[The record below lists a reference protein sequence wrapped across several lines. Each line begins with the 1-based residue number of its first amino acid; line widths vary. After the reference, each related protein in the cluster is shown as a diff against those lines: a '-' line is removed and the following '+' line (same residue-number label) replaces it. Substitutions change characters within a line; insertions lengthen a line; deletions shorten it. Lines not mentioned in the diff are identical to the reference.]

1 MLTLRTA
8 GVVLLAVFGYGL
20 GAWLLHWQLC
30 RVRCLQQLEQ
40 LLGRIQD
47 EIEYRALPLDE
58 ILYVLQ
64 QEDGFDCLDL
74 KSCNTLHQ
82 LSLPPELL
90 LNQRQLIQ
98 QALATLGQ
106 RTSQES
112 CRQLEYYQKQCARF
126 VSQERERLSSAQRL
140 YRQLGVCG
148 GLLAALVL
156 L

>member
-1 MLTLRTA
+1 MLTVRIIGA
-8 GVVLLAVFGYGL
+8 ALLAASGYGA
-20 GAWLLHWQLC
+20 GMYLLNQQIR
-30 RVRCLQQLEQ
+30 RVKVLSQMER

-58 ILYVLQ
+58 ILYVLR
-64 QEDGFDCLDL
+64 QETGF
-74 KSCNTLHQ
+74 
-82 LSLPPELL
+82 ELL
-90 LNQRQLIQ
+90 RLDRCQDLRQLIMPDVLSSSQ
-98 QALATLGQ
+98 RQMLEQAMITLGQ

-112 CRQLEYYQKQCARF
+112 SRQMEYYQRQCT
-126 VSQERERLSSAQRL
+126 VLINQEHEKLCNAQRL

>member
-1 MLTLRTA
+1 MLTVRIIGA
-8 GVVLLAVFGYGL
+8 ALLSVSGYGF
-20 GAWLLHWQLC
+20 GMYLLNQQIRRVKVLC
-30 RVRCLQQLEQ
+30 QMER

-58 ILYVLQ
+58 ILYLLR
-64 QEDGFDCLDL
+64 QETGF
-74 KSCNTLHQ
+74 
-82 LSLPPELL
+82 ELL
-90 LNQRQLIQ
+90 RLDRCQDLRQLVLPDVLSASQRQLLEEAMI
-98 QALATLGQ
+98 TLGQ

-112 CRQLEYYQKQCARF
+112 SRQLEYYQRQCAGLID
-126 VSQERERLSSAQRL
+126 QEREKLCNAQRL